1 MGNKINMIL
10 FKKEDKIVLNTK
22 ILKKKLNKIR
32 KHSMSKKIV
41 SFSLIGLSM
50 FILSGCSSKEVTIE
64 NKQPVKYEVLGKA
77 KGNGNGSLAALATAY
92 YFIPLGLNDRT
103 QRAYVDAISSVPGAT
118 GLINVT
124 YSEDWF
130 WWVLGTNR
138 TVTITGDAIRE
149 IK

>member
-1 MGNKINMIL
+1 
-10 FKKEDKIVLNTK
+10 
-22 ILKKKLNKIR
+22 
-32 KHSMSKKIV
+32 MSKKIV

-77 KGNGNGSLAALATAY
+77 TGTGSGSLAALGTAY
-92 YFIPLGLNDRT
+92 YFIPLGLNDR
-103 QRAYVDAISSVPGAT
+103 QERAYADAIRSVPGAT

-130 WWVLGTNR
+130 WWVIGTNR